1 MECQRGDRDDR
12 YSENVVVCGRQCR
25 NEEIL
30 GIEKILKHGRAIPGR
45 ILAAMFLTVCVICC
59 RAQEVFAVNGD
70 ADTLPY
76 RCSPVSE
83 DLSALPAMENRVYAG
98 WEGNIYYRQY
108 SDEDT
113 DEGGLWAE
121 FEPVPGTAKEIMCMK
136 PNGSVTQVGT
146 DYGHGDFFIVGG
158 RIYSQKYV
166 QTREDGRQV
175 THEVVYSCELD
186 GSGVK
191 EYSASRVLAVKG
203 CKVICGTG
211 GYAGYDGHGITWI
224 DGWDGEEHV
233 LIPGKGLCHEAEYL
247 GATEEEVFFYRLV
260 ENGSRMRVPYDVTL
274 YSVDYQ
280 GKVGELATVT
290 EQEYVDCLTDDLM
303 EYPLY
308 ISCFRILGDDLYF
321 SVGSANGNAYMYS
334 GGMIYRVKKDGSGL
348 IRLVDASA
356 TEDFYLY
363 DDGKNRALF
372 CRLLDGRSHLFED
385 DMQQVVLRG
394 KAVDDIAVRDADQT
408 WFDQPHSYVAADG
421 ADAILFY
428 PDTSGVCYVLLSEKE
443 SKKLSIQTHVDG
455 HLKQQITDIEYLG
468 GKLFFTVTDLTY
480 SSEYSQGW
488 RDGYERGG
496 SVCYCKD
503 MNSGKIRVLYRY

>member
-30 GIEKILKHGRAIPGR
+30 GIERILKHGRAIPGR

-191 EYSASRVLAVKG
+191 NTA
-203 CKVICGTG
+203 
-211 GYAGYDGHGITWI
+211 
-224 DGWDGEEHV
+224 
-233 LIPGKGLCHEAEYL
+233 PAE
-247 GATEEEVFFYRLV
+247 F
-260 ENGSRMRVPYDVTL
+260 
-274 YSVDYQ
+274 
-280 GKVGELATVT
+280 
-290 EQEYVDCLTDDLM
+290 
-303 EYPLY
+303 
-308 ISCFRILGDDLYF
+308 
-321 SVGSANGNAYMYS
+321 
-334 GGMIYRVKKDGSGL
+334 
-348 IRLVDASA
+348 
-356 TEDFYLY
+356 
-363 DDGKNRALF
+363 
-372 CRLLDGRSHLFED
+372 
-385 DMQQVVLRG
+385 LR
-394 KAVDDIAVRDADQT
+394 
-408 WFDQPHSYVAADG
+408 
-421 ADAILFY
+421 
-428 PDTSGVCYVLLSEKE
+428 
-443 SKKLSIQTHVDG
+443 
-455 HLKQQITDIEYLG
+455 
-468 GKLFFTVTDLTY
+468 
-480 SSEYSQGW
+480 
-488 RDGYERGG
+488 
-496 SVCYCKD
+496 
-503 MNSGKIRVLYRY
+503 

>member
-70 ADTLPY
+70 ADTFPY

-334 GGMIYRVKKDGSGL
+334 GGMIYRVK
-348 IRLVDASA
+348 RTA
-356 TEDFYLY
+356 
-363 DDGKNRALF
+363 
-372 CRLLDGRSHLFED
+372 
-385 DMQQVVLRG
+385 VVLYGSWMRLPRRTFTCMTTG
-394 KAVDDIAVRDADQT
+394 KTVRCFAGCLMGGRICLRMT
-408 WFDQPHSYVAADG
+408 CSRSFCGEKPLMISRCGTPIRPGLTYRRRLCAA
-421 ADAILFY
+421 
-428 PDTSGVCYVLLSEKE
+428 
-443 SKKLSIQTHVDG
+443 
-455 HLKQQITDIEYLG
+455 G
-468 GKLFFTVTDLTY
+468 GK
-480 SSEYSQGW
+480 
-488 RDGYERGG
+488 
-496 SVCYCKD
+496 
-503 MNSGKIRVLYRY
+503 GKQKAEHSDACGRTS